1 MWSSSIDHEVRQQAV
16 FEDREANFW
25 IHYYPVSS
33 FSESS
38 HRKSV
43 EKGWSPPR
51 FVMPR
56 FAVVNGEGQVM
67 AIADSLESAHR
78 YGYTGKF

>member
-1 MWSSSIDHEVRQQAV
+1 MWSSSIDHQVRQQEV

-25 IHYYPVSS
+25 IVYYPVSS

-56 FAVVNGEGQVM
+56 FTVINGEGQVM
-67 AIADSLESAHR
+67 AITDSLESAHR